1 MTFSLATSCSGK
13 LNMCANSQHSGL
25 VPETRPI
32 PDSASI
38 TALIADE
45 TRMGAQLLKN
55 ELVRSRYRINVV
67 GSTTSQSEIF
77 RSLDAGPV
85 DIALINEN
93 LEEGSYRGFQILAK
107 LRESYTKT
115 RVILLLKSAPHDL
128 VVDAFRGGVKG
139 IFCCTD
145 TPEALGKCVRAVH
158 NGQIWV
164 NSNQLHF
171 VLEALV
177 NAKPLRVV
185 DFLGRR
191 LLTKRQDEVVDLVA
205 EGLPNS
211 QIARELGV
219 TEHTVNNY
227 LFRIYDKLGIS
238 NRTELTLYALKQQQ
252 PEQAH

>member
-1 MTFSLATSCSGK
+1 
-13 LNMCANSQHSGL
+13 MCPDSQHSGI
-25 VPETRPI
+25 VAETSPI

-55 ELVRSRYRINVV
+55 ELERSRYRINVV
-67 GSTTSQSEIF
+67 ASATSQLEIF
-77 RSLDAGPV
+77 RSLDADTV

-93 LEEGSYRGFQILAK
+93 LEEGSYMGFQILAK
-107 LRESYTKT
+107 MRESYPKT
-115 RVILLLKSAPHDL
+115 RVILLRKSAPHDL
-128 VVDAFRGGVKG
+128 IVDAFRGGVKG
-139 IFCCTD
+139 VFCRTE

-191 LLTKRQDEVVDLVA
+191 LLTKRQDEVVNLVA

-252 PEQAH
+252 PEQPH

>member
-1 MTFSLATSCSGK
+1 MFAE
-13 LNMCANSQHSGL
+13 SQHSGL
-25 VPETRPI
+25 VAEPRPT
-32 PDSASI
+32 PPSASI

-55 ELVRSRYRINVV
+55 ELARPRHRINVV
-67 GSTTSQSEIF
+67 ASITSQSEIF
-77 RSLDAGPV
+77 RSLDADPV

-93 LEEGSYRGFQILAK
+93 LEECCYLGFQILAK
-107 LRESYTKT
+107 LRESYPKT

-139 IFCCTD
+139 VFCRTE

-158 NGQIWV
+158 SGQIWV

-171 VLEALV
+171 VLEELV
-177 NAKPLRVV
+177 KAKPLRVV
-185 DFLGRR
+185 DCLGRR
-191 LLTKRQDEVVDLVA
+191 LLTKRQDEVVNLVA

-211 QIARELGV
+211 QIARKLGI

-238 NRTELTLYALKQQQ
+238 SRTELALYALKQRQG
-252 PEQAH
+252 

>member
-1 MTFSLATSCSGK
+1 MCTDFQQLALG
-13 LNMCANSQHSGL
+13 
-25 VPETRPI
+25 PEASPI

-55 ELVRSRYRINVV
+55 ELARPRHRINVV
-67 GSTTSQSEIF
+67 ASITSQSEIF
-77 RSLDAGPV
+77 RSLDADPV

-93 LEEGSYRGFQILAK
+93 LEECCYLGFQILAK
-107 LRESYTKT
+107 LRESYPKT

-139 IFCCTD
+139 VFCRTE

-158 NGQIWV
+158 SGQIWV

-171 VLEALV
+171 VLEELV
-177 NAKPLRVV
+177 KAKPLRVV
-185 DFLGRR
+185 DCLGRR
-191 LLTKRQDEVVDLVA
+191 LLTKRQDEVVNLVA

-211 QIARELGV
+211 QVARKLGL

-238 NRTELTLYALKQQQ
+238 SRTELALYALKQGRG
-252 PEQAH
+252 

>member
-1 MTFSLATSCSGK
+1 MFTDSQQLA
-13 LNMCANSQHSGL
+13 LD
-25 VPETRPI
+25 PETSPI

-55 ELVRSRYRINVV
+55 ELARPRHRINVV
-67 GSTTSQSEIF
+67 ASITSQSEIF
-77 RSLDAGPV
+77 RSLDADPV

-93 LEEGSYRGFQILAK
+93 LEEGSYRGFQMLAK
-107 LRESYTKT
+107 LRESYPKT

-139 IFCCTD
+139 VFCRTD
-145 TPEALGKCVRAVH
+145 TPEALCKCVRAVH

-185 DFLGRR
+185 DFQGRP
-191 LLTKRQDEVVDLVA
+191 LLTKRQDEVVNLVA

-211 QIARELGV
+211 QIAQKLGV

-252 PEQAH
+252 PEQPH

>member
-1 MTFSLATSCSGK
+1 
-13 LNMCANSQHSGL
+13 MCADSQNAS
-25 VPETRPI
+25 PI
-32 PDSASI
+32 PDSAPIS
-38 TALIADE
+38 ALIADE

-55 ELVRSRYRINVV
+55 ELERSRYRINVV
-67 GSTTSQSEIF
+67 GSATSQSEIF
-77 RSLDAGPV
+77 RSLDADPV

-93 LEEGSYRGFQILAK
+93 LEEGSYLGFQVLAK
-107 LRESYTKT
+107 LRESYPKT

-139 IFCCTD
+139 VFCRTD
-145 TPEALGKCVRAVH
+145 TPQALCKCVRAVH
-158 NGQIWV
+158 SGQIWV

-171 VLEALV
+171 VLEELV

-185 DFLGRR
+185 DFQGRP
-191 LLTKRQDEVVDLVA
+191 LLTKRQDEVVTLVA

-211 QIARELGV
+211 QIARTLGL

-238 NRTELTLYALKQQQ
+238 SRTELALYALK
-252 PEQAH
+252 

>member
-1 MTFSLATSCSGK
+1 
-13 LNMCANSQHSGL
+13 MCADSQHSGL
-25 VPETRPI
+25 VHETKPI
-32 PDSASI
+32 PSNPLI

-55 ELVRSRYRINVV
+55 ELARSRHRIDVV
-67 GSTTSQSEIF
+67 GFTTSQSEIF
-77 RSLDAGPV
+77 RTLDANAV

-93 LEEGSYRGFQILAK
+93 LEEGSYLGFQVLAK
-107 LRESYTKT
+107 LRESYPKT

-139 IFCCTD
+139 VFCRTD
-145 TPEALGKCVRAVH
+145 TPEALCKCVRAVH
-158 NGQIWV
+158 SGQIWV

-191 LLTKRQDEVVDLVA
+191 LLTKRQDEVVNLVA

-211 QIARELGV
+211 QIARKLGL

-238 NRTELTLYALKQQQ
+238 SRTELALYALKQRRG
-252 PEQAH
+252 

>member
-1 MTFSLATSCSGK
+1 
-13 LNMCANSQHSGL
+13 MCTDSHYPVL
-25 VPETRPI
+25 VPETSPI

-55 ELVRSRYRINVV
+55 ELARPRHRINVV
-67 GSTTSQSEIF
+67 ASITSQSEIF
-77 RSLDAGPV
+77 RFLDADPV

-93 LEEGSYRGFQILAK
+93 LEEGSYMGFQMFEK
-107 LRESYTKT
+107 LRESFPKT

-139 IFCCTD
+139 VFCRTE

-171 VLEALV
+171 GLDALV

-191 LLTKRQDEVVDLVA
+191 LLTKRQDEVVNLVA
-205 EGLPNS
+205 DGLPNG
-211 QIARELGV
+211 QIARKLGV

-238 NRTELTLYALKQQQ
+238 SRTELALYALKQRQG
-252 PEQAH
+252 

>member
-1 MTFSLATSCSGK
+1 MQAYSPR
-13 LNMCANSQHSGL
+13 LNRF
-25 VPETRPI
+25 P
-32 PDSASI
+32 SI

-45 TRMGAQLLKN
+45 TRMGGELLKN
-55 ELVRSRYRINVV
+55 ELARSRHHINVV
-67 GSTTSQSEIF
+67 ASITSQSEIF
-77 RSLDAGPV
+77 RSLDAHSV

-93 LEEGSYRGFQILAK
+93 LEEGSSMGFQILAK
-107 LRESYTKT
+107 LREFYPKT

-139 IFCCTD
+139 VFCRTD
-145 TPEALGKCVRAVH
+145 TPEALCKCVRAVH
-158 NGQIWV
+158 SGQIWV

-191 LLTKRQDEVVDLVA
+191 LLTKRQDQVVNLVA

-211 QIARELGV
+211 QIARKLGL
-219 TEHTVNNY
+219 TEHTIHNY
-227 LFRIYDKLGIS
+227 LFRIYEKLGVS
-238 NRTELTLYALKQQQ
+238 SRTELVLYVLKQRQG
-252 PEQAH
+252 

>member
-1 MTFSLATSCSGK
+1 
-13 LNMCANSQHSGL
+13 MCTDSQHPGP
-25 VPETRPI
+25 VAVTRPV
-32 PDSASI
+32 PHRTSI
-38 TALIADE
+38 SALIADE

-55 ELVRSRYRINVV
+55 ELERSRHRINVV
-67 GSTTSQSEIF
+67 TSTTSQSEIF
-77 RSLDAGPV
+77 RSLDSDPV

-93 LEEGSYRGFQILAK
+93 LEEGSYMGFQILAK
-107 LRESYTKT
+107 MRESYPKT

-139 IFCCTD
+139 VFCRTD
-145 TPEALGKCVRAVH
+145 TPEALCKCVRAVH

-191 LLTKRQDEVVDLVA
+191 LLTKRQDEVVNLVA

-211 QIARELGV
+211 QIARKLGI

-238 NRTELTLYALKQQQ
+238 SRTELALYALKQRQG
-252 PEQAH
+252 

>member
-1 MTFSLATSCSGK
+1 MMSGVIFEGK
-13 LNMCANSQHSGL
+13 LKMCSDSQHPGV
-25 VPETRPI
+25 VPETTPI

-55 ELVRSRYRINVV
+55 ELARSRHRINVV
-67 GSTTSQSEIF
+67 AAITSQTDIF
-77 RSLDAGPV
+77 RLLNADPA

-93 LEEGSYRGFQILAK
+93 PEEGSYMGFQILAK
-107 LRESYTKT
+107 LRESYPKT

-139 IFCCTD
+139 VFCRTE
-145 TPEALGKCVRAVH
+145 TPEALSKCVRAVH
-158 NGQIWV
+158 GGQIWV

-171 VLEALV
+171 VLEELV
-177 NAKPLRVV
+177 NAKPLRVA

-191 LLTKRQDEVVDLVA
+191 LLTKRQDEVVNLVV
-205 EGLPNS
+205 EGVPNS
-211 QIARELGV
+211 QIAQKLGV

-227 LFRIYDKLGIS
+227 LFRIYEKLGIS
-238 NRTELTLYALKQQQ
+238 SRTELVLYALKQS
-252 PEQAH
+252 AS